1 MVKFREIIPPSTG
14 DEPPREPRTIE
25 LSNDQADKLES
36 LEKRMSVRNWERVVE
51 TTTANAEP
59 EQSTGKKGGSK

>member
-14 DEPPREPRTIE
+14 DEPPREPRTME

-36 LEKRMSVRNWERVVE
+36 LEKRMGVRNWERVIE
-51 TTTANAEP
+51 ATEQHAEP